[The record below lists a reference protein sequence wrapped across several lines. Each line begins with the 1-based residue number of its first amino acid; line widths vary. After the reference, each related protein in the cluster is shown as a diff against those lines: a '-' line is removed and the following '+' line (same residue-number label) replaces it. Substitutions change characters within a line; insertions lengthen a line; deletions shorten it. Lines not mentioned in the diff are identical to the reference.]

1 MAFSLLFVGDRIAG
15 GGTDR
20 DGPFSIDG
28 EVDADQV
35 YLIKSYP
42 WLTVR
47 YDGRWNGIYVAGRS
61 TIGPLTH
68 GEFGTFEIWPE
79 DEEAAIEET
88 AETKESKIPTPM
100 A

>member
-1 MAFSLLFVGDRIAG
+1 MAFSLLFVGNRITG

-20 DGPFSIDG
+20 DGPFSIEG
-28 EVDADQV
+28 EVDGLDV

-42 WLTVR
+42 WLIVR

-61 TIGPLTH
+61 TIGPIAH

-79 DEEAAIEET
+79 DGEGPIDLREAEQALT
-88 AETKESKIPTPM
+88 ASK
-100 A
+100 